1 MYEEISSNIEG
12 NDFST
17 LDPNNLTYTTTVVK
31 ETLRIQVK
39 MFIVDLYIILEISAI
54 TIWVKSYTIT
64 QLAWQP
70 LGGILTIYW
79 L

>member
-54 TIWVKSYTIT
+54 TI
-64 QLAWQP
+64 
-70 LGGILTIYW
+70 
-79 L
+79 